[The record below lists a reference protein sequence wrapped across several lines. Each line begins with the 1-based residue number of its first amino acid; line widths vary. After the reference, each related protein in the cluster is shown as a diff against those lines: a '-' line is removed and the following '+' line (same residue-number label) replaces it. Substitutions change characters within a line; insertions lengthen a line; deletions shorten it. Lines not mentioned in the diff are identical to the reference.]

1 MSRRAYPPRRTT
13 EERRTTHEAIYG
25 KGAAL
30 PARQFRFA
38 PTGNVSW
45 PSWRKT
51 EEERTATHQ
60 AIYGKDAALPE
71 RQYRYAPWGRYP
83 NQSLTNTDWKPLA
96 ILGGILFFMWLVGR
110 K

>member
-13 EERRTTHEAIYG
+13 EERRQTHEAIYG
-25 KGAAL
+25 KGATL
-30 PARQFRFA
+30 PARQYRFA

-45 PSWRKT
+45 PAWRKT
-51 EEERTATHQ
+51 EEERAVTHQ
-60 AIYGKDAALPE
+60 AIYGKEATLPA

-83 NQSLTNTDWKPLA
+83 NQSLANIDWVPLLV
-96 ILGGILFFMWLVGR
+96 IGGGIFLIWLLGR